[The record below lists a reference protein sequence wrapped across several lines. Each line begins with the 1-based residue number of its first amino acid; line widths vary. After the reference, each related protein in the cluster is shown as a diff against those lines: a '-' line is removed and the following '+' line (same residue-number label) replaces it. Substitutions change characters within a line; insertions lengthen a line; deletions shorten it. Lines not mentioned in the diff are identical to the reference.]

1 MTDVSRV
8 VLFGAFDPLHEG
20 HRNLFEQA
28 RALGHRLTVVVA
40 RDSAIRAQ
48 KGRVACIPEYKRI
61 AAVAH
66 ELSVDDTLLG
76 DTDPTSYTTLASIP
90 FDVLALGYDQHPSD
104 STVASI
110 LERLGL
116 GHVRIVR
123 LAPYKP
129 HTYKSSFF
137 RT

>member
-40 RDSAIRAQ
+40 RDTAIRAQ
-48 KGRVACIPEYKRI
+48 KGRVAFLPEHKRI

-76 DTDPTSYTTLASIP
+76 DIDPTSYATLANIP
-90 FDVLALGYDQHPSD
+90 FDVLVLGYDQHPSNNA
-104 STVASI
+104 VKSI
-110 LERLGL
+110 LEQLGL
-116 GHVRIVR
+116 GHVHIVR
-123 LAPYKP
+123 LAPYKSYK
-129 HTYKSSFF
+129 YKSSFF